1 MGIAISLIFA
11 IALILPGILFNYY
24 LRKGTWKSP
33 VVLQSFQ
40 NELAIGVLY
49 SIAIHLLL
57 LGLVDY
63 FCSIQYDII
72 FQIFFESYSE
82 LSDSEMEKV
91 YKSVYH
97 ILGYFLLSYI
107 TAILAGVL
115 LFILIR
121 KTRSDL
127 VFQDFKFSNEWHYYF
142 SGEARVFAMEK
153 PTYRDISRFLK
164 QPIDGVYLSFT
175 LSKNAEEYLYWGLL
189 YEYYFDKKGQLDKLV
204 LTEVSR
210 RRLSDD
216 KPDTDEVLDSD
227 DEGPFSGGDRRFYFI
242 RGEYLVVNYSG
253 IRDLNIEYL
262 VLEEE

>member
-11 IALILPGILFNYY
+11 TALILPGILFNYY

-33 VVLQSFQ
+33 VILRSFQ

-49 SIAIHLLL
+49 SIAIHLFL
-57 LGLVDY
+57 LGLIDY
-63 FCSIQYDII
+63 FCSIRYEIL
-72 FQIFFESYSE
+72 FQVFFESFSE
-82 LSDSEMEKV
+82 LSDSEMKEV
-91 YKSVYH
+91 YTNVYN

-107 TAILAGVL
+107 IAILAGIL

-121 KTRSDL
+121 KTRTDL

-153 PTYRDISRFLK
+153 PTYRDVKSFLK

-175 LSKNAEEYLYWGLL
+175 LSKNSEEYLYWGLL
-189 YEYYFDKKGQLDKLV
+189 YEYYFDKKGQLDKLI

-216 KPDTDEVLDSD
+216 KSIAENVNRDDMEPIKDGDS
-227 DEGPFSGGDRRFYFI
+227 RFYFI
-242 RGEYLVVNYSG
+242 RGQYLVVNYSE
-253 IRDLNIEYL
+253 IKDLNIEYL